1 MAISSKHE
9 HTKRNRRISLF
20 LLATF
25 LLVRAGAQPLV
36 VDLARPGA
44 AIRPTMWGIFFEDIN
59 MAADGGLYAELIKN
73 RSFEFNMPLMG
84 WKEHT
89 TIPGDGTIL
98 VLNRSAESPDN
109 PRFIRVTHTTGNPY
123 GLSNEGFRGM
133 GIKKDENYHF
143 SVWARPRS
151 GTALTL
157 HLELKTPEGKVIG
170 ETRLPLPAAAAGTA
184 SSGETSPSI
193 AGSSTGPA
201 NAAGDPPAAFPAP
214 WQHETAAFTASATEP
229 HAQLYVWFEGQGS
242 VDLDMLSL
250 FPQHTWMQRPGGL
263 RADLVQLL
271 ADLHPGFIRFP
282 GGCIVEGRDL
292 ANRYQWKKT
301 VGRVED
307 RKLIINRWNTEFA
320 HRLTPDYFQS
330 FGLGFFEYFQLAEDI
345 GAEPLP
351 ILNCGMACQFNTAEV
366 VPTGDLDPYIRD
378 ALDLVEF
385 ANGGADTKW
394 GGLRAAMGHPQPFHL
409 KMMGVGNEQWG
420 PQYVERYIAFSR
432 AIKSRY
438 PDIRLVNSTG
448 PDPNGDKFDFLDDT
462 LRRLHADILDEHYY
476 RNPEWFLQNV
486 GRYDHYDRKGPK
498 IFAGEYA
505 AQSDHTV
512 SPTNRNNW
520 QCALAEAAFMTG
532 LERNADV
539 VQMASYA
546 PLFAHVDGWQW
557 TPDLIWFD
565 NLRSYG
571 TPDYYVQKL
580 YSTNKGS
587 VVVPLVFGGKASKD
601 KPPADMPIPGAA
613 LEGQDSLYGSAC
625 IDNAAHEL
633 IIKIVNTSGQTRQ
646 PAIDLA
652 GVRRIDPQAHCKT
665 LTANLEDAN
674 SLDSPT
680 HIQPVE
686 TIMLS
691 KGKKLAPTLPMHS
704 FCVIRIKIVQ

>member
-1 MAISSKHE
+1 MAIISKHQYV
-9 HTKRNRRISLF
+9 KRNLRASLF
-20 LLATF
+20 LFAV
-25 LLVRAGAQPLV
+25 LLIFKANAQPLV
-36 VDLARPGA
+36 VEAGKPGA

-89 TIPGDGTIL
+89 TVPGDGTVL

-133 GIKKDENYHF
+133 GIKKDEDYHF

-151 GTALTL
+151 GTPLTL
-157 HLELKTPEGKVIG
+157 HLELHAPDGTVIG
-170 ETRLPLPAAAAGTA
+170 EKRLKLSQA
-184 SSGETSPSI
+184 SLTGEH
-193 AGSSTGPA
+193 
-201 NAAGDPPAAFPAP
+201 PAAFPSP
-214 WQHETAAFTASATEP
+214 WQHDTVSFTATATEP

-250 FPQHTWMQRPGGL
+250 FPQHTWKQRPGGL

-292 ANRYQWKKT
+292 AGRYQWKKT

-330 FGLGFFEYFQLAEDI
+330 FGLGFYEYFQLAEDI
-345 GAEPLP
+345 GAQPLP

-366 VPTGDLDPYIRD
+366 VPTGDLDPYIQD
-378 ALDLVEF
+378 ALDLIEF
-385 ANGGADTKW
+385 ANGGTDTKW
-394 GGLRAAMGHPQPFHL
+394 GALRAAMGHPEPFHL

-420 PQYVERYIAFSR
+420 PQYIERYLAFSK

-448 PDPNGDKFDFLDDT
+448 PDPNGEKFDFLNDT
-462 LRRLHADILDEHYY
+462 LRSLHADILDEHYY

-486 GRYDHYDRKGPK
+486 GRYDHYDRNGPK

-512 SPTNRNNW
+512 SPTNRNTW
-520 QCALAEAAFMTG
+520 QCAMAEAAFMTG

-587 VVVPLVFGGKASKD
+587 VVVPLLRDGS
-601 KPPADMPIPGAA
+601 P
-613 LEGQDSLYGSAC
+613 LEGKDSLYGSAC
-625 IDNAAHEL
+625 VDSAAHEV
-633 IIKIVNTSGQTRQ
+633 IIKLVNSSGEPQH
-646 PAIDLA
+646 PIIDLK
-652 GVRRIDPQAHCKT
+652 GIRRIDPQAHCKT
-665 LTANLEDAN
+665 LTANLEDVN
-674 SLDSPT
+674 SLDGPT
-680 HIQPVE
+680 NIHPVE
-686 TIMLS
+686 TITLC
-691 KGKKLAPTLPMHS
+691 KGKELAPNLPMHS